1 MIKDDSNDTDGDD
14 DDDDD
19 GDSYGNSCDDNSSPS
34 PPPPP
39 PLTPCFKVVPRLP
52 QQTVHA
58 LNNIIIIIIII
69 IYNLYRGKAPVTRS
83 DFQGG
88 PLRVK
93 IKYTKAKNIQ
103 YN

>member
-1 MIKDDSNDTDGDD
+1 MARVI
-14 DDDDD
+14 
-19 GDSYGNSCDDNSSPS
+19 
-34 PPPPP
+34 
-39 PLTPCFKVVPRLP
+39 
-52 QQTVHA
+52 
-58 LNNIIIIIIII
+58 IIIIIIII
-69 IYNLYRGKAPVTRS
+69 IYNLYRGKAPVTGS

>member
-1 MIKDDSNDTDGDD
+1 MMI
-14 DDDDD
+14 
-19 GDSYGNSCDDNSSPS
+19 
-34 PPPPP
+34 
-39 PLTPCFKVVPRLP
+39 
-52 QQTVHA
+52 
-58 LNNIIIIIIII
+58 IIIIIIII

>member
-1 MIKDDSNDTDGDD
+1 MLEEADS
-14 DDDDD
+14 
-19 GDSYGNSCDDNSSPS
+19 
-34 PPPPP
+34 
-39 PLTPCFKVVPRLP
+39 
-52 QQTVHA
+52 VHIFN
-58 LNNIIIIIIII
+58 LNYIIII

>member
-1 MIKDDSNDTDGDD
+1 MANPNGLIMMPTR
-14 DDDDD
+14 
-19 GDSYGNSCDDNSSPS
+19 DNRS
-34 PPPPP
+34 
-39 PLTPCFKVVPRLP
+39 LTL
-52 QQTVHA
+52 
-58 LNNIIIIIIII
+58 LIIIIIII
-69 IYNLYRGKAPVTRS
+69 IYNLYRGKAPVTGS

>member
-1 MIKDDSNDTDGDD
+1 MWSERQL
-14 DDDDD
+14 
-19 GDSYGNSCDDNSSPS
+19 SSRG
-34 PPPPP
+34 
-39 PLTPCFKVVPRLP
+39 KI
-52 QQTVHA
+52 
-58 LNNIIIIIIII
+58 IIIIIIII
-69 IYNLYRGKAPVTRS
+69 IYNLYRGKAPVTGS

>member
-1 MIKDDSNDTDGDD
+1 MQIECRVLLYLVS
-14 DDDDD
+14 
-19 GDSYGNSCDDNSSPS
+19 
-34 PPPPP
+34 
-39 PLTPCFKVVPRLP
+39 
-52 QQTVHA
+52 
-58 LNNIIIIIIII
+58 IIIII

>member
-1 MIKDDSNDTDGDD
+1 MELHVLS
-14 DDDDD
+14 
-19 GDSYGNSCDDNSSPS
+19 
-34 PPPPP
+34 
-39 PLTPCFKVVPRLP
+39 
-52 QQTVHA
+52 H
-58 LNNIIIIIIII
+58 NNHNNNNNII
-69 IYNLYRGKAPVTRS
+69 IYNLFRGKAPVTGS

>member
-1 MIKDDSNDTDGDD
+1 MQIECRVLLYLVS
-14 DDDDD
+14 
-19 GDSYGNSCDDNSSPS
+19 
-34 PPPPP
+34 
-39 PLTPCFKVVPRLP
+39 
-52 QQTVHA
+52 
-58 LNNIIIIIIII
+58 IIIIIII

>member
-1 MIKDDSNDTDGDD
+1 M
-14 DDDDD
+14 
-19 GDSYGNSCDDNSSPS
+19 
-34 PPPPP
+34 
-39 PLTPCFKVVPRLP
+39 LP
-52 QQTVHA
+52 
-58 LNNIIIIIIII
+58 IIIII
-69 IYNLYRGKAPVTRS
+69 IYNLYRGKAPVTGS

>member
-1 MIKDDSNDTDGDD
+1 MCVKYIT
-14 DDDDD
+14 
-19 GDSYGNSCDDNSSPS
+19 C
-34 PPPPP
+34 
-39 PLTPCFKVVPRLP
+39 THVW
-52 QQTVHA
+52 THII
-58 LNNIIIIIIII
+58 IIIIIIII
-69 IYNLYRGKAPVTRS
+69 IYNLYRGKAPVTGS

>member
-1 MIKDDSNDTDGDD
+1 MTVFDCLK
-14 DDDDD
+14 
-19 GDSYGNSCDDNSSPS
+19 
-34 PPPPP
+34 
-39 PLTPCFKVVPRLP
+39 PLTLNAVRNDDRMLRIKFVVVCKSPGGRDTLLTVKCPAPGTHCETNARGLP
-52 QQTVHA
+52 GG
-58 LNNIIIIIIII
+58 IIIIII

-83 DFQGG
+83 DFQGD

>member
-1 MIKDDSNDTDGDD
+1 MYIISKQNRKTLYEGK
-14 DDDDD
+14 
-19 GDSYGNSCDDNSSPS
+19 C
-34 PPPPP
+34 
-39 PLTPCFKVVPRLP
+39 
-52 QQTVHA
+52 TVI
-58 LNNIIIIIIII
+58 NIIIIII

>member
-1 MIKDDSNDTDGDD
+1 MFSTWLRIK
-14 DDDDD
+14 
-19 GDSYGNSCDDNSSPS
+19 C
-34 PPPPP
+34 
-39 PLTPCFKVVPRLP
+39 K
-52 QQTVHA
+52 QT
-58 LNNIIIIIIII
+58 IIIIII

>member
-1 MIKDDSNDTDGDD
+1 MKVDRTKAKEIGHPHESETIA
-14 DDDDD
+14 
-19 GDSYGNSCDDNSSPS
+19 
-34 PPPPP
+34 
-39 PLTPCFKVVPRLP
+39 LT
-52 QQTVHA
+52 
-58 LNNIIIIIIII
+58 IIIIII

>member
-1 MIKDDSNDTDGDD
+1 MSKV
-14 DDDDD
+14 
-19 GDSYGNSCDDNSSPS
+19 YL
-34 PPPPP
+34 
-39 PLTPCFKVVPRLP
+39 PLAKEKKCFIGQKKNVSICTFYKKYIVQLTR
-52 QQTVHA
+52 QTSGLVSGA
-58 LNNIIIIIIII
+58 TKQSLIIIIII
-69 IYNLYRGKAPVTRS
+69 IYNLYRGKAPVTGS

>member
-1 MIKDDSNDTDGDD
+1 MSVDLYSLSLISHINGLK
-14 DDDDD
+14 
-19 GDSYGNSCDDNSSPS
+19 PHLQAW
-34 PPPPP
+34 P
-39 PLTPCFKVVPRLP
+39 
-52 QQTVHA
+52 VHF
-58 LNNIIIIIIII
+58 II
-69 IYNLYRGKAPVTRS
+69 IYNLYRGKAPVTGS

>member
-1 MIKDDSNDTDGDD
+1 MTSQLVYTDYVLSTEVSMQQFENSNEKL
-14 DDDDD
+14 
-19 GDSYGNSCDDNSSPS
+19 CCL
-34 PPPPP
+34 
-39 PLTPCFKVVPRLP
+39 LTFSV
-52 QQTVHA
+52 
-58 LNNIIIIIIII
+58 IIIII
-69 IYNLYRGKAPVTRS
+69 IYNLYRGKAPVTGS

>member
-1 MIKDDSNDTDGDD
+1 MRTLPKFRCQKGQKW
-14 DDDDD
+14 
-19 GDSYGNSCDDNSSPS
+19 
-34 PPPPP
+34 PPRVP
-39 PLTPCFKVVPRLP
+39 PLGNTKKRL
-52 QQTVHA
+52 
-58 LNNIIIIIIII
+58 LNQNNTIFDNRGPSCTIIIIII

>member
-1 MIKDDSNDTDGDD
+1 MVVFRQSGCIRANWLVLGKSGCIWLKWLYS
-14 DDDDD
+14 
-19 GDSYGNSCDDNSSPS
+19 GKSG
-34 PPPPP
+34 
-39 PLTPCFKVVPRLP
+39 CF
-52 QQTVHA
+52 QA
-58 LNNIIIIIIII
+58 IIITIII
-69 IYNLYRGKAPVTRS
+69 IYNLYRGKAPVTGS

>member
-1 MIKDDSNDTDGDD
+1 MFRVCTYS
-14 DDDDD
+14 
-19 GDSYGNSCDDNSSPS
+19 
-34 PPPPP
+34 
-39 PLTPCFKVVPRLP
+39 
-52 QQTVHA
+52 TVRGI
-58 LNNIIIIIIII
+58 LCNTVMKIYNIFVCVHTIIIII
-69 IYNLYRGKAPVTRS
+69 IYNLYRGKAPVTGS

>member
-1 MIKDDSNDTDGDD
+1 MIFN
-14 DDDDD
+14 
-19 GDSYGNSCDDNSSPS
+19 
-34 PPPPP
+34 
-39 PLTPCFKVVPRLP
+39 KVAKVNA
-52 QQTVHA
+52 A
-58 LNNIIIIIIII
+58 LII

>member
-1 MIKDDSNDTDGDD
+1 MIVIVIVIMIVIMIMIKWFIDISHNEEFHYIYSNGLLLHPDAGAGIQLLKYFT
-14 DDDDD
+14 
-19 GDSYGNSCDDNSSPS
+19 
-34 PPPPP
+34 
-39 PLTPCFKVVPRLP
+39 
-52 QQTVHA
+52 
-58 LNNIIIIIIII
+58 IIIII
-69 IYNLYRGKAPVTRS
+69 IYNLYRGKAPVTGS

>member
-1 MIKDDSNDTDGDD
+1 MQGTSANPAGVVLLLRTTEF
-14 DDDDD
+14 
-19 GDSYGNSCDDNSSPS
+19 CC
-34 PPPPP
+34 
-39 PLTPCFKVVPRLP
+39 CF
-52 QQTVHA
+52 
-58 LNNIIIIIIII
+58 NGFIIIIII
-69 IYNLYRGKAPVTRS
+69 IYNLYRGKAPVTGS